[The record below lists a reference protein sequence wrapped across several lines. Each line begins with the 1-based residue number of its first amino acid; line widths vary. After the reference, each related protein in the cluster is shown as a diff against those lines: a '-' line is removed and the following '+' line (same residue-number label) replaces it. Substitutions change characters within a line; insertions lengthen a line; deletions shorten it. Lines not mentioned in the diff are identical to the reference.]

1 MPGRR
6 RRGSDLSP
14 SMKDWD
20 ARIYRERT
28 GFVSELG
35 MPVVELLDPRRGE
48 RVLDV
53 GCGDGALTE
62 KLTSLGC
69 EVVAIDSSGEMVEA
83 ARARGLDARVMNAA
97 QLIDADRFAGEFDA
111 VFSNAALHWM
121 HPMAAVAAGI
131 FRCLRTGGRF
141 VAEFGGEGNVAGIRT
156 AIHEALRQRGVS
168 ATAVDPWHFPSLP
181 EYSAL
186 LTETGFEI
194 RDIGDFE
201 RPTPLTGGIRGW
213 IEAVGRPFLRA
224 VSEGERESLLAD
236 IEALL
241 PRELRGDDGTWCADY
256 VRLRVF
262 AVKPFP

>member
-1 MPGRR
+1 MQ
-6 RRGSDLSP
+6 
-14 SMKDWD
+14 DWD
-20 ARIYRERT
+20 ARIYREQT

-35 MPVVELLDPRRGE
+35 MPVVELLGPRRGE
-48 RVLDV
+48 RILDV

-62 KLTSLGC
+62 KLAALGC
-69 EVVAIDSSGEMVEA
+69 KVVAIDASGEMIEA
-83 ARARGLDARVMNAA
+83 AKARGLDARVMDAA
-97 QLIDADRFAGEFDA
+97 ELVNADRFAGEFDA

-121 HPMAAVAAGI
+121 HPMNAVAAGI
-131 FRCLRTGGRF
+131 FRCLRAGGRF

-168 ATAVDPWHFPSLP
+168 AVAVDPWHFPSLP

-186 LTETGFEI
+186 LIETGFEI
-194 RDIGDFE
+194 REIEYFE
-201 RPTPLTGGIRGW
+201 RPTPLTSGVRGW

-224 VSEGERESLLAD
+224 VSEDGRESLLAD

-241 PRELRGDDGTWCADY
+241 PQELRGEDGAWYADY

-262 AVKPFP
+262 AVRPFP